1 MSFLR
6 RREIFRSDESGRPK
20 LGRCSRATPPAHRLD
35 ESPTGDPLAGC
46 APAEP
51 TSISPVTASMKEPA
65 GQDNN
70 FSANGNL
77 SRFSL
82 SQHGGPY
89 QTVTEKGGFQG
100 RFRLAWQNPRWMV
113 DTARIRLELSL
124 TGAAAPASRLRSA
137 TGGPGAPC

>member
-6 RREIFRSDESGRPK
+6 RREIFRSDEARRRK

-51 TSISPVTASMKEPA
+51 TSISPVPASMKEPV
-65 GQDNN
+65 GQGND
-70 FSANGNL
+70 FAADGNL

-82 SQHGGPY
+82 SQHGGPP
-89 QTVTEKGGFQG
+89 QPVTEKG
-100 RFRLAWQNPRWMV
+100 
-113 DTARIRLELSL
+113 
-124 TGAAAPASRLRSA
+124 
-137 TGGPGAPC
+137 